1 MNDLR
6 MKRVESLIREQ
17 VSFLIMNRELKD
29 PRINTLL
36 SITTVKVASD
46 LSFAKL
52 YVSGLEGEARLNK
65 SVNALNH
72 AAGFIQ
78 HRIARHLKMRLT
90 PRLRFFPDS
99 SVRDG
104 YFLNRKIDA
113 LVHPEGGKPEEPAAR
128 KEEQL

>member
-1 MNDLR
+1 

-17 VSFLIMNRELKD
+17 VSSLIMNRELKD
-29 PRINTLL
+29 PRINSLL
-36 SITTVKVASD
+36 SITTVKVSND
-46 LSFAKL
+46 LSSARL

-78 HRIARHLKMRLT
+78 NRIARHLKMRLT
-90 PRLRFFPDS
+90 PKLRFFPDS

-104 YFLNRKIDA
+104 YFLNKKIDA
-113 LVHPEGGKPEEPAAR
+113 LVQSENE
-128 KEEQL
+128 